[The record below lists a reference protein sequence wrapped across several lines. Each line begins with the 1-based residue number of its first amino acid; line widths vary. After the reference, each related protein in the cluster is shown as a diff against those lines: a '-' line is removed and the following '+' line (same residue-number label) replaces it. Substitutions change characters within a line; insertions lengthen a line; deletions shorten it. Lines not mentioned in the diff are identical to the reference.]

1 LSTFLFC
8 FGGLALL
15 ASWRLNALLTIHDLR
30 FTIHSTMGLLESIR
44 KWIDGEQTEDLL
56 EVADEHAK
64 PRRVWEEFLV
74 KIAREVE
81 AVMQREMFTP
91 PGGLTYIP
99 REYVVYLSAEDD
111 KDWQG
116 DKRRGLEQGLFH
128 VLSERAR
135 ELSGATQL
143 AAKSFAVELRVDGTL
158 EKGQFRVQAVWDET
172 ETGHTQ
178 VNARV
183 GASKSG
189 SSSAAGSAVDFSDTI
204 RERADGSQGDTESG
218 EESEKGEQTVVRP
231 RIKTLYSVE
240 IWKDGV
246 RESVEPITKSEITI
260 GRGSRSITVD
270 LPLKGDPEISRVH
283 ATLTRD
289 DNGRYWLISKG
300 RNPTLVAGRELPRE
314 ERTEVLPD
322 QKIAICNFIIRIQP
336 R

>member
-1 LSTFLFC
+1 
-8 FGGLALL
+8 
-15 ASWRLNALLTIHDLR
+15 
-30 FTIHSTMGLLESIR
+30 MGLLESIR
-44 KWIDGEQTEDLL
+44 RWIDGEQGEDLL
-56 EVADEHAK
+56 EAADEHSK
-64 PRRVWEEFLV
+64 PRRIWEEFLV

-81 AVMQREMFTP
+81 SVMQREMFTP

-128 VLSERAR
+128 VLSERAK
-135 ELSGATQL
+135 ELSGSNQL
-143 AAKSFAVELRVDGTL
+143 VAKSFAVELRVDGTL

-172 ETGHTQ
+172 ESGHTQ

-183 GASKSG
+183 GISSQPGTSSGKAAS
-189 SSSAAGSAVDFSDTI
+189 VNFNDTI
-204 RERADGSQGDTESG
+204 RERADGSRSDTEPGRQG
-218 EESEKGEQTVVRP
+218 EQGEVSEQTVVRP
-231 RIKTLYSVE
+231 RIKELYSVE

-246 RESVEPITKSEITI
+246 REAVVPITKPEITI

-283 ATLTRD
+283 AVLTREND
-289 DNGRYWLISKG
+289 GRYWLTSKG
-300 RNPTLVAGRELPRE
+300 RNPTLVSGHELPRE

-322 QKIAICNFIIRIQP
+322 QKIAICNFVLRIQP

>member
-1 LSTFLFC
+1 
-8 FGGLALL
+8 
-15 ASWRLNALLTIHDLR
+15 
-30 FTIHSTMGLLESIR
+30 MGLLESIR
-44 KWIDGEQTEDLL
+44 RWIDGAQGEDLV
-56 EVADEHAK
+56 EAADEHSK
-64 PRRVWEEFLV
+64 PRRIWEEFLV

-99 REYVVYLSAEDD
+99 REYVVYLSADDD

-135 ELSGATQL
+135 ELSGSNQL

-172 ETGHTQ
+172 ESGHTQ

-183 GASKSG
+183 GAAKPESQP
-189 SSSAAGSAVDFSDTI
+189 VNLNDTI
-204 RERADGSQGDTESG
+204 RERADGSRGDTEAG
-218 EESEKGEQTVVRP
+218 EDNEAGGTGELGEQTVVRP

-246 RESVEPITKSEITI
+246 RESVVPITKQEITI

-283 ATLTRD
+283 AVLTREND
-289 DNGRYWLISKG
+289 GRYWLISKG

-314 ERTEVLPD
+314 ERAEVQPD
-322 QKIAICNFIIRIQP
+322 QKIAICNFVLRIQP

>member
-1 LSTFLFC
+1 
-8 FGGLALL
+8 
-15 ASWRLNALLTIHDLR
+15 
-30 FTIHSTMGLLESIR
+30 MGLLESIR
-44 KWIDGEQTEDLL
+44 RWIDGEQGEDLL
-56 EVADEHAK
+56 EAADEHSK
-64 PRRVWEEFLV
+64 PRRIWEEFLV

-99 REYVVYLSAEDD
+99 REYIVYLSTEDD

-128 VLSERAR
+128 VLSERAK
-135 ELSGATQL
+135 ELSGSNQL

-172 ETGHTQ
+172 ESGHTL

-183 GASKSG
+183 GASSQPG
-189 SSSAAGSAVDFSDTI
+189 TSAAQGSVNFSDTI
-204 RERADGSQGDTESG
+204 RERADGTQGDTEPG
-218 EESEKGEQTVVRP
+218 ESESEQGEQTVVRP
-231 RIKTLYSVE
+231 RIKELYSVE
-240 IWKDGV
+240 IWREGV
-246 RESVEPITKSEITI
+246 REAVVPITKPEITI

-283 ATLTRD
+283 ALLAREND
-289 DNGRYWLISKG
+289 GRYWLTSKG

-314 ERTEVLPD
+314 ERAEVRPD
-322 QKIAICNFIIRIQP
+322 QKIAICNFILRIQP
-336 R
+336 K

>member
-1 LSTFLFC
+1 
-8 FGGLALL
+8 
-15 ASWRLNALLTIHDLR
+15 
-30 FTIHSTMGLLESIR
+30 MGLLESIR
-44 KWIDGEQTEDLL
+44 KWIDGAQSEDLV
-56 EVADEHAK
+56 EAADEHSK
-64 PRRVWEEFLV
+64 PRRIWEEFLV

-135 ELSGATQL
+135 ELSGSNQL

-172 ETGHTQ
+172 ESGHTQ

-183 GASKSG
+183 GASQPESQPG
-189 SSSAAGSAVDFSDTI
+189 AQPVNLNDTI
-204 RERADGSQGDTESG
+204 RERADGTRGDTEAGDDGEASG
-218 EESEKGEQTVVRP
+218 TGELGEQTVVRP
-231 RIKTLYSVE
+231 KIKTLYSVE

-246 RESVEPITKSEITI
+246 RESVVAITKPEITI

-283 ATLTRD
+283 AVLTREND
-289 DNGRYWLISKG
+289 GRYWLISKG

-314 ERTEVLPD
+314 ERAEVQPD
-322 QKIAICNFIIRIQP
+322 QKIAICNFVLRIQP